1 MMGRSQVWKVM
12 SPKILRI
19 LVLAS
24 LCEGVA
30 GLAWLMANPSKQA
43 NARLLG
49 YSYLRLGL
57 AGGVVVILGVLAAL
71 AWGGIKYAGLV
82 DRYLRDGDHL
92 YFIQTGLLAGVLN
105 AMASFV
111 FSWLFIPPNLR
122 PVIAWAGLIFLQS
135 WLAVAFIY
143 CQVYRQKD
151 FSRRYRLLPAWSDLE
166 QVQKKV
172 LLVLLGLGLIYFA
185 LFIPLNLTGAND
197 EHTFSIKGG
206 DEYVI
211 YPVVT
216 TMYQPGETFSGTLYH
231 IFIYEDYHYGYPF
244 YALSALT
251 LLPVRLAAGPQFIHL
266 TQVNLLL
273 LRQFVSVLPIILAA
287 LVLVYLATRFR
298 KLLAAAGL
306 FTLILSIPGVVR
318 YNHNFWHPDGLNL
331 LFIVLTLYFLD
342 RDRLHFGRN
351 FYLAAVACGLSVATR
366 LYGFFFFLA
375 IAAYLLV
382 GLARRS
388 LSRWQ
393 VFGKAGLFAGLMV
406 ITILFSDPFL
416 FSASARANLVRIMHD
431 KRTEMVYG
439 YNQPDPQQIYRSGW
453 AAWLP
458 FFEEGYA
465 ANFFSIFLLASLI
478 VGTWLG
484 GQDPQGG
491 QGGHGQSQIFNGML
505 LAWVIVL
512 AGYLVYFVAV
522 KSSQYMLPLFV
533 PFYAASFS
541 IPVSLEGSR
550 FPAGARKSAWGLA
563 ILACLAQFTIQIVKL
578 PFFLR

>member
-1 MMGRSQVWKVM
+1 M

-19 LVLAS
+19 LILAS
-24 LCEGVA
+24 FCEGVA
-30 GLAWLMANPSKQA
+30 GLAWLMANPSKEA
-43 NARLLG
+43 NARWLG

-57 AGGVVVILGVLAAL
+57 AGGVVMLLGGLAAL
-71 AWGGIKYAGLV
+71 AWGGMRYAGVV
-82 DRYLRDGDHL
+82 DRYLRQGDHL
-92 YFIQTGLLAGVLN
+92 YFIQTGLLAGVIN
-105 AMASFV
+105 AIAGFV

-122 PVIAWAGLIFLQS
+122 PVIAWAGLIFIQA
-135 WLAVAFIY
+135 WLAVALTY
-143 CQVYRQKD
+143 RQVYRQKE

-166 QVQKKV
+166 QAQKKV

-197 EHTFSIKGG
+197 EHTFAYHGG

-216 TMYQPGETFSGTLYH
+216 TMYQPAETFSGTLYH

-244 YALSALT
+244 YALSALF
-251 LLPVRLAAGPQFIHL
+251 LLPVRLAVGPQFIHL

-273 LRQFVSVLPIILAA
+273 LRQFVSVLPMILAA

-298 KLLAAAGL
+298 RLLAAVGL
-306 FTLILSIPGVVR
+306 FALILSIPGVVR
-318 YNHNFWHPDGLNL
+318 YNHNFWHPDALNL

-342 RDRLHFGRN
+342 RDRLRFGRN
-351 FYLAAVACGLSVATR
+351 FYLAAVTCGLSVATR
-366 LYGFFFFLA
+366 LYGLFFFLA
-375 IAAYLLV
+375 VAAYLLV

-388 LSRWQ
+388 LTRWQ
-393 VFGKAGLFAGLMV
+393 GMGKAGLFAGLMV

-416 FSASARANLVRIMHD
+416 FSASARANLVRIMNEKH
-431 KRTEMVYG
+431 TEMAYG
-439 YNQPDPQQIYRSGW
+439 YNEPDPQQIYRTGW

-484 GQDPQGG
+484 G
-491 QGGHGQSQIFNGML
+491 HGQSQIFNGML
-505 LAWVIVL
+505 LAWVVTL

-541 IPVSLEGSR
+541 IPLSLEGSR
-550 FPAGARKSAWGLA
+550 FPAAARQSAWGLA
-563 ILACLAQFTIQIVKL
+563 ALACLAQFAIQVFKL
-578 PFFLR
+578 PLFLR

>member
-1 MMGRSQVWKVM
+1 MSQ
-12 SPKILRI
+12 KILRI
-19 LVLAS
+19 LFLAS

-30 GLAWLMANPSKQA
+30 GLAWLMANPSKEA
-43 NARLLG
+43 NARLFG

-57 AGGVVVILGVLAAL
+57 AVGVVVLLGVLAAL

-82 DRYLRDGDHL
+82 DRYLREGDHL
-92 YFIQTGLLAGVLN
+92 YFIQSGLLTGVIN
-105 AMASFV
+105 AIACFV

-122 PVIAWAGLIFLQS
+122 PVIAWAGLIFIQS
-135 WLAVAFIY
+135 WLVVAFTY
-143 CQVYRQKD
+143 RQEYRQKD

-206 DEYVI
+206 DENVI

-251 LLPVRLAAGPQFIHL
+251 LLPVRLAYGPQFIHL

-298 KLLAAAGL
+298 KLLAAVSL
-306 FTLILSIPGVVR
+306 FALILSIPGVVR
-318 YNHNFWHPDGLNL
+318 YNHNFWHPDSLNL

-342 RDRLHFGRN
+342 RDRLRFGRN

-375 IAAYLLV
+375 IAAYLVV

-393 VFGKAGLFAGLMV
+393 MLGKASLFAGLMV

-416 FSASARANLVRIMHD
+416 FSASARANLVRIMND
-431 KRTEMVYG
+431 KHTEMAYG
-439 YNQPDPQQIYRSGW
+439 YNEPDLQQIYRTGW

-478 VGTWLG
+478 VGTWI
-484 GQDPQGG
+484 GG
-491 QGGHGQSQIFNGML
+491 QGRHGPSQIFNGML

-522 KSSQYMLPLFV
+522 KSSQYLLPLFV

-541 IPVSLEGSR
+541 IPLALEGSR
-550 FPAGARKSAWGLA
+550 FPAAAHKSAWGLA
-563 ILACLAQFTIQIVKL
+563 ILACLAQFTIQMLKL
-578 PFFLR
+578 PLFLR

>member
-1 MMGRSQVWKVM
+1 M

-30 GLAWLMANPSKQA
+30 GLAWLMANPSKEA
-43 NARLLG
+43 NASLLG

-57 AGGVVVILGVLAAL
+57 AGGVVAFLGVLAAL

-82 DRYLRDGDHL
+82 DRYLRDGDHI
-92 YFIQTGLLAGVLN
+92 YFIQWGLLAGVIN
-105 AMASFV
+105 AIAGFV

-122 PVIAWAGLIFLQS
+122 PVIAWVGLIFLQS
-135 WLAVAFIY
+135 WLAVAFTY
-143 CQVYRQKD
+143 RQVYRQKD

-185 LFIPLNLTGAND
+185 LFIPLNLNGAND

-251 LLPVRLAAGPQFIHL
+251 LLPVQLAAGPQFIHL

-298 KLLAAAGL
+298 KPLAAAGL
-306 FTLILSIPGVVR
+306 FALILSIPGVVR
-318 YNHNFWHPDGLNL
+318 YDHNFWHPDALNL

-342 RDRLHFGRN
+342 RDRLRFGRN

-393 VFGKAGLFAGLMV
+393 VLGKASLFAGLMV

-439 YNQPDPQQIYRSGW
+439 YNEPDPQQIYRTGW

-478 VGTWLG
+478 VGIWFG
-484 GQDPQGG
+484 GQDRQDPQSG

-505 LAWVIVL
+505 LAWVVVL

-541 IPVSLEGSR
+541 IPVSLESSR
-550 FPAGARKSAWGLA
+550 FPVGARKSAWGLA
-563 ILACLAQFTIQIVKL
+563 ILACLAQFTIQMLKL